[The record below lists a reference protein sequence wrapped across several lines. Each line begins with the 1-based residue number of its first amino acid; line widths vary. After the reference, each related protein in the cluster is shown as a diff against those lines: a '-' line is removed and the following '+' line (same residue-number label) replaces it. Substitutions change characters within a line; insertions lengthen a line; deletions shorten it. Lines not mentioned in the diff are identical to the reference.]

1 MNQWQIIGGIISI
14 IGTLVMFYGSY
25 LQAESDE
32 KFQTK
37 VQSFVRDEQAQNR
50 PNLVVVSLSSTPAGT
65 VLLVKNVGKRP
76 AKNVR
81 VVFTEDSVPS
91 AFVSNLIVGA
101 AEIPNGVEYQFRID
115 LFSGIKLLTSVPNSD
130 KIYQEALQNSIKKF
144 EAGEMAF
151 IPRFQLEYEFEG
163 EEIKSS
169 KHFIVMDK
177 RGFTLNKE

>member
-1 MNQWQIIGGIISI
+1 MNQWQIIGGILSI

-25 LQAESDE
+25 LQAENDE

-37 VQSFVRDEQAQNR
+37 VQSFVREEQEQNR
-50 PNLVVVSLSSTPAGT
+50 PNLVVVSLSSTPVGT
-65 VLLVKNVGKRP
+65 VLVLKNVGKRP

-101 AEIPNGVEYQFRID
+101 AEIPNSVEYQFRID
-115 LFSGIKLLTSVPNSD
+115 LFSGIKLLTSLPNSD
-130 KIYQEALQNSIKKF
+130 KIYRESLLNSVRKF

-151 IPRFQLEYEFEG
+151 VPKFQLEYEFEG

-169 KHFIVMDK
+169 KYSIVMDK
-177 RGFTLNKE
+177 SGLTLNK

>member
-1 MNQWQIIGGIISI
+1 
-14 IGTLVMFYGSY
+14 MFYGSY
-25 LQAESDE
+25 LQAENDE

-37 VQSFVRDEQAQNR
+37 VQSFVREEQEQNR
-50 PNLVVVSLSSTPAGT
+50 PNLVVASLSSTPVGT
-65 VLLVKNVGKRP
+65 VLVLKNVGKRP

-81 VVFTEDSVPS
+81 VLFTEDSVPS

-115 LFSGIKLLTSVPNSD
+115 LFSGIKLLTSLPNSD
-130 KIYQEALQNSIKKF
+130 KIYRESLLNSVRKF

-151 IPRFQLEYEFEG
+151 IPKFQLEYEFEG

-169 KHFIVMDK
+169 KYSIVMDK
-177 RGFTLNKE
+177 SGLTLNK